1 MLAAHEQP
9 LVLAAESDVAEAIR
23 IRAQVRRAPLLFYEV
38 FVIDAVGRPG
48 NLRLVKPFRVRSMHF
63 VLGGPFSEQAQDDAS
78 GVRHERAHGGPLP
91 ASGGLRTEDAVR
103 HVMPREPIQLAER
116 STGSAEPMAG
126 PVGPVPS
133 ALTAQ
138 EKAYPSFFT
147 DPAAAAAIAG
157 GYHSTPFDILG
168 IHRHTVDGK
177 PAIVIRTFQPQALTV
192 SVLRGFQAYP
202 MHRIH
207 QDGSRGRP
215 PQ

>member
-1 MLAAHEQP
+1 MLFA
-9 LVLAAESDVAEAIR
+9 
-23 IRAQVRRAPLLFYEV
+23 RRSVKEYADLIYWVMAKEN
-38 FVIDAVGRPG
+38 VGEE
-48 NLRLVKPFRVRSMHF
+48 KK
-63 VLGGPFSEQAQDDAS
+63 AS
-78 GVRHERAHGGPLP
+78 KGTA
-91 ASGGLRTEDAVR
+91 
-103 HVMPREPIQLAER
+103 VMPREPIQLAER

-147 DPAAAAAIAG
+147 DPAAVAAIAG

-168 IHRHTVDGK
+168 IHSHTVDGK

-207 QDGSRGRP
+207 QDGFFEAVLHNEFEFFLLPAFHHPASVGRP
-215 PQ
+215 PSANL